1 MDKSCRV
8 TAGEGGCQSR
18 LSSSQSDPV
27 RVGKISSQLRR
38 VLGAQGAR
46 IRAVLVIE
54 FAASLDL
61 ATKRAEQKRR
71 LLRASAKLSR
81 SDILTL
87 IGDAQQT
94 GDEDEVLWRC
104 FLAGHFGRTS
114 TNSRRETDSAARLLC
129 AFGDKPY
136 WTWERVAT
144 RQVAL
149 REWLQAH
156 KVELRSLRYG
166 NHRKYES
173 KRPKDLYRV
182 FESFSEWIEEHGG
195 SPAKA
200 FRIDREASPETRF
213 DTLYRSL
220 KKGVH
225 RFGRTGAFDL
235 LCLLH
240 DLGVLQ
246 LRAGSCYLSGSTGPL
261 AGARKL
267 WGKRR
272 PSPLSQLADRAAI
285 ALGIPFD
292 VFEDAL
298 CTWQK

>member
-8 TAGEGGCQSR
+8 TAGEGGCQPR
-18 LSSSQSDPV
+18 FSSSQSDPV

-38 VLGAQGAR
+38 VLGAQDAR

-71 LLRASAKLSR
+71 LPRTPAKLSR
-81 SDILTL
+81 SDILRL
-87 IGDAQQT
+87 IADAQRS

-104 FLAGHFGRTS
+104 FLAGHFGWTS
-114 TNSRRETDSAARLLC
+114 TDNPQKTESAGRFLC

-136 WTWERVAT
+136 WTWERIASH
-144 RQVAL
+144 QSAL

-156 KVELRSLRYG
+156 RAELKSLGYG

-173 KRPKDLYRV
+173 KQPKDLYRV
-182 FESFSEWIEEHGG
+182 FESFCEWIKEHGG

-225 RFGRTGAFDL
+225 RFGRTGTFDL
-235 LCLLH
+235 LCLLD

-246 LRAGSCYLSGSTGPL
+246 FRAGSCYLSGSTGPL

-272 PSPLSQLADRAAI
+272 PSELSQFADRAAI
-285 ALGIPFD
+285 AMGIPFD

-298 CTWQK
+298 CMWQK